1 MNVAVIGSRTFD
13 NFALVESTLASIS
26 TISRVVSGGA
36 KGADSLAQRYAE
48 QNQIPVEIF
57 KPDWKRFGRGAGIV
71 RNREIIEAA
80 EMVVAFWDG
89 KSKGTESSIKMA
101 QSKRIPVK
109 IVKF

>member
-1 MNVAVIGSRTFD
+1 MNVAVIGSRTFE
-13 NFALVESTLASIS
+13 NFALVESTLASIPV
-26 TISRVVSGGA
+26 ISRVVSGGA
-36 KGADSLAQRYAE
+36 KGADSLAQQYAE

-57 KPDWKRFGRGAGIV
+57 KPDWKRFGRGAGVV

-101 QSKRIPVK
+101 QAKRIPVK